1 MNATA
6 GDPPAADRP
15 PAGRRKSA
23 FPQIAA
29 IVVGGLLALFGLGV
43 ALSGG
48 AILVLFGSD
57 GTLES
62 GSQSLSTPTTALVSA
77 VANIDGTGEVADVV
91 GDPEVRLSV
100 TTRRPGDGVFV
111 GIGRAAD
118 VERYLARSPIEEVS
132 DIEVDPFE
140 LSGRRMRPGPS
151 RPDPPASRRFW
162 VAEGSDRDT
171 ATMRW
176 NLTDG
181 DYRLV
186 VMNADGRRNVQA
198 DGSVEV
204 EIPHLPTVGW
214 VLLGV
219 GVLLLLGGVAA
230 IVLAGVA
237 LARRPSPGASGT
249 AGPESTS

>member
-1 MNATA
+1 MDATA
-6 GDPPAADRP
+6 GDPSAADQP
-15 PAGRRKSA
+15 PARQRKSS

-29 IVVGGLLALFGLGV
+29 IVVGGILALIGLGL
-43 ALSGG
+43 ALGGG
-48 AILVLFGSD
+48 AILALFGSD
-57 GTLES
+57 GTLDS
-62 GSQSLSTPTTALVSA
+62 GSHSLSTPTTALVSS
-77 VANIDGTGEVADVV
+77 VANIEGTGEIADVV

-100 TTRRPGDGVFV
+100 TARRPGDGVFV

-140 LSGRRMRPGPS
+140 LSGRRLRPGPS
-151 RPDPPASRRFW
+151 RPGPPTSRRFW
-162 VAEGSDRDT
+162 VAEGSGRDT

-176 NLTDG
+176 DLADG

-198 DGSVEV
+198 DGSVGV
-204 EIPHLPTVGW
+204 EIPHIATVGW
-214 VLLGV
+214 VLLGLGV
-219 GVLLLLGGVAA
+219 VLLIGGVAA

-237 LARRPSPGASGT
+237 LARRPPAT
-249 AGPESTS
+249 APETR